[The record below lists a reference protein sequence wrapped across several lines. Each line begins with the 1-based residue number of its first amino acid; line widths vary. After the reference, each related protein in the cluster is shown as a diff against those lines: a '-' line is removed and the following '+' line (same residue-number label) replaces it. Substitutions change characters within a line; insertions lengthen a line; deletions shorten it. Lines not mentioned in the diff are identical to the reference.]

1 MRITRTGNVKQVS
14 ITTVMVRTSSMFQIF
29 LVIIFISQ
37 LTPSDTNP
45 GSEEDSNRL
54 SEHDD
59 YNPGFVD
66 NHPNKE
72 PYFDLFPE
80 DKEQHMYYSETLTK
94 AFKEAGSM
102 DEINKLYKLEQKPK
116 ETNKGESKEE
126 ESINSTTLPELL
138 LLIFLGVFVCL
149 LVCLVCIGSKSCVE
163 RFLAGRQ
170 RLKKALQYR
179 PGKYRTRV
187 TPIPAVEQAGT
198 EEYAMG
204 NFFQIS

>member
-1 MRITRTGNVKQVS
+1 
-14 ITTVMVRTSSMFQIF
+14 MVRTSIMFQIF
-29 LVIIFISQ
+29 LVIIFIIQ
-37 LTPSDTNP
+37 LALSDTNP
-45 GSEEDSNRL
+45 GSKEDSNRL
-54 SEHDD
+54 SEHED

-72 PYFDLFPE
+72 PYFHLFPK
-80 DKEQHMYYSETLTK
+80 DKELHYSETLTK
-94 AFKEAGSM
+94 AFKESGSM
-102 DEINKLYKLEQKPK
+102 DEINKLYELEQKPK
-116 ETNKGESKEE
+116 ESNKGEFKEDK
-126 ESINSTTLPELL
+126 SINSTTLPELL

-179 PGKYRTRV
+179 PGKYRNRV

-198 EEYAMG
+198 EEHAMG
-204 NFFQIS
+204 NIFQIS